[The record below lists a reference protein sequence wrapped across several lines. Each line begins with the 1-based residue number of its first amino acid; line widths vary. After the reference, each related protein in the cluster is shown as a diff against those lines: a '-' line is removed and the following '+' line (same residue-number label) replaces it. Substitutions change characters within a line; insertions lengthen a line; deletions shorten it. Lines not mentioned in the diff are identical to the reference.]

1 MLRMLIVDDDFMHCQ
16 GIEHLT
22 GQYIPELE
30 TTVCDDAQQALELLR
45 SERFDILFV
54 DINMPV
60 LSGLDIVESISAEQP
75 ELRVIIYTA
84 HSEFEYTK
92 RAMRLGV
99 KHYILKPIRVEEFCQ
114 EVMSVVEECRESN
127 TERMRDLLCKTYYGT
142 DASEMG
148 TDLFPCDMVLV
159 DFERSVL
166 TEKDSEQTL
175 QRLLGDAAQAVMLNE
190 CQMVIVAADME
201 RVPLTD
207 VVRQWTDVDF
217 VVVSCGRPRAVQLP
231 DIFKKVADLLVSFR
245 FYMESGYVYDLDEPF
260 VAECPTD
267 SCPESLDE
275 VAELVRV
282 GRLEEAEKMLVRFFA
297 LTQQSGHCSDLY
309 VKYLVVD
316 FLRKIQLP
324 EEKEANRLDE
334 YIQQVFFSKN
344 VDALCAWCCETIYRM
359 QQERSDANGRQI
371 IDRVIEIMYAECQ
384 EDISLN
390 SLAKRVYL
398 SPSYLSYLFKKNT
411 GESYIKFF
419 TGLRMKKAKELL
431 LNTNLK
437 VGEVGKQVGYANASY
452 FCMLFRDFYGMSPS
466 QYRES
471 QIK

>member
-30 TTVCDDAQQALELLR
+30 TKVCDDAQQALELLR
-45 SERFDILFV
+45 AERFDILFV

-60 LSGLDIVESISAEQP
+60 LSGLDIVESICAEQP
-75 ELRVIIYTA
+75 ELRVIVYTA

-114 EVMSVVEECRESN
+114 EVMSVIEECRASN
-127 TERMRDLLCKTYYGT
+127 SERMRDLLCKTYYGT
-142 DASEMG
+142 DANEMG
-148 TDLFPCDMVLV
+148 TDLFPCDMALV
-159 DFERSVL
+159 DFECSVL
-166 TEKDSEQTL
+166 TEKDSEQAL
-175 QRLLGDAAQAVMLNE
+175 RRLLGNEAQAVMLNE
-190 CQMVIVAADME
+190 CQLVIVAADME
-201 RVPLTD
+201 RVALAE
-207 VVRQWTDVDF
+207 VIRQWTDVDF
-217 VVVSCGRPRAVQLP
+217 VIVNCGRLQAMQLP
-231 DIFKKVADLLVSFR
+231 DVFKKVADLLVSFR
-245 FYMESGYVYDLDEPF
+245 FYMESGHVYDLDEPF
-260 VAECPTD
+260 VSECRTD

-275 VAELVRV
+275 VAELVQV

-297 LTQQSGHCSDLY
+297 LIQQSGHCSDLY

-324 EEKEANRLDE
+324 EEKETNRLDE

-344 VDALCAWCCETIYRM
+344 VDALCAWCCETIYRL
-359 QQERSDANGRQI
+359 QQERGDASGRQI

-431 LNTNLK
+431 RNTNLK